1 MAVADQEGNEE
12 IDQRGKGTG
21 EMTEPA
27 WLRHTHDHNHHTA
40 LNYVSLLSMSLIFR
54 LLIFSTIVTLI
65 FHLYH
70 LPGVIIL
77 LLVLG
82 CHLACQVME
91 IPDFTLL
98 EFTF

>member
-1 MAVADQEGNEE
+1 MSMKMDMRRMEMWRRNQKRRGVAVADQEGNEE

-65 FHLYH
+65 FHLY
-70 LPGVIIL
+70 LNITS
-77 LLVLG
+77 LV
-82 CHLACQVME
+82 
-91 IPDFTLL
+91 
-98 EFTF
+98 